1 MALGREYLELLG
13 LEIAKKKYY
22 NAARVESVIED
33 FSRRAASLEREN
45 ITLRE
50 QAQKLSSGREEI
62 GEAILSA
69 KVIAQQLIAEAK
81 AQAETILAE
90 AREEAARIVAEA
102 EEQTVRL
109 SAEAEEKTRSLA
121 AAREERE
128 QRTVQAAEESYLHL
142 REKAQEALGLLDGE
156 WQRFLCSIGD
166 TPPEKEELPADLA
179 DRLGEI
185 AQSLDEIGAD
195 EEKQGV

>member
-22 NAARVESVIED
+22 NASRVESVIED
-33 FSRRAASLEREN
+33 FSRRAAALEREN
-45 ITLRE
+45 VTLRE

-69 KVIAQQLIAEAK
+69 KAISQQIIAEAK
-81 AQAETILAE
+81 EQAETILAE

-109 SAEAEEKTRSLA
+109 SAEAEEKTRALTA
-121 AAREERE
+121 ERE
-128 QRTVQAAEESYLHL
+128 QRAVRAAEESYLQL
-142 REKAQEALGLLDGE
+142 REKALETVRLLDGE
-156 WQRFLCSIGD
+156 WQRFLCALGD
-166 TPPEKEELPADLA
+166 GAPEKEALPADLA
-179 DRLGEI
+179 DKLGEI
-185 AQSLDEIGAD
+185 AQSLDEIGAAD
-195 EEKQGV
+195 EDNRET